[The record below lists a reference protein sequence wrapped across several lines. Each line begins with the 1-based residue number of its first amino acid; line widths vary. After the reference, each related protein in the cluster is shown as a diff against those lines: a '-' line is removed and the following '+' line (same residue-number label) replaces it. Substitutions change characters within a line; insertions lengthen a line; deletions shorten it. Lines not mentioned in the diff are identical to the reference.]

1 MLEGSDHYGDRVG
14 SGGGGEMVVV
24 LSRVVGLGPTER
36 EQKEWMRLHG
46 GERPA

>member
-1 MLEGSDHYGDRVG
+1 MGTEWDLEV
-14 SGGGGEMVVV
+14 GEMVVV